1 MMVTRKDGKMARP
14 TKMTPETIDKL
25 RQAFL
30 IGATK
35 EEAARYAGI
44 SKVTL
49 YNYIEKVPE
58 FVNDIQGWQDEPI
71 LKAKTMVV
79 RNLDKDIKNAQWYLE
94 RKKKDEFS
102 PRTELGGTESNPI
115 RMMIEKFGLDKE
127 DDDDRKDDG
136 DVQVPSPEQ
145 S

>member
-1 MMVTRKDGKMARP
+1 MARP
-14 TKMTPETIDKL
+14 TKMTPETIATL

-58 FVNDIQGWQDEPI
+58 FMNEIQAWQDEPI
-71 LKAKTMVV
+71 LKAKRKVV
-79 RNLDKDIKNAQWYLE
+79 QELDKDVKNAQWYLE

-102 PRTELGGTESNPI
+102 QRTEVSGDGQNPI
-115 RMMIEKFGLDKE
+115 RMMIEKFGLDKMEGE
-127 DDDDRKDDG
+127 DDREDDG
-136 DVQVPSPEQ
+136 DVQISSPEQ

>member
-1 MMVTRKDGKMARP
+1 MARP

-58 FVNDIQGWQDEPI
+58 FMNEIKAWQDEPI
-71 LKAKTMVV
+71 LKAKRKVV
-79 RNLDKDIKNAQWYLE
+79 QELDKDVKNAQWYLE

-102 PRTELGGTESNPI
+102 SRTEVSGDGQNPI
-115 RMMIEKFGLDKE
+115 RMMIEKFGLDKMEGE
-127 DDDDRKDDG
+127 DDREDDG
-136 DVQVPSPEQ
+136 DVPTPSPEQ

>member
-1 MMVTRKDGKMARP
+1 MARP

-35 EEAARYAGI
+35 EEASGYAGI

-49 YNYIEKVPE
+49 YNYIEKHPE
-58 FVNDIQGWQDEPI
+58 FLNEIEKWQNEPI
-71 LKAKTMVV
+71 LKAKTTVV
-79 RNLDKDIKNAQWYLE
+79 KNLDDTKNAQWYLE
-94 RKKKDEFS
+94 RKKKDEFA
-102 PRTELGGTESNPI
+102 PRQEHTGADGNAI
-115 RMMIEKFGLDKE
+115 QAIIDKFGDSE
-127 DDDDRKDDG
+127 GVDE
-136 DVQVPSPEQ
+136 VPPITAVEKPTSEEL

>member
-1 MMVTRKDGKMARP
+1 MARP
-14 TKMTPETIDKL
+14 TKMTPETIATL

-58 FVNDIQGWQDEPI
+58 FMNEIQAWQDEPI
-71 LKAKTMVV
+71 LKAKRKVV
-79 RNLDKDIKNAQWYLE
+79 QELDKDVKNAQWYLE

-102 PRTELGGTESNPI
+102 QRTEVSGDGQNPI
-115 RMMIEKFGLDKE
+115 RMMIEKFGLDKMEGE
-127 DDDDRKDDG
+127 DDREDDG
-136 DVQVPSPEQ
+136 DVQTSSPEQ